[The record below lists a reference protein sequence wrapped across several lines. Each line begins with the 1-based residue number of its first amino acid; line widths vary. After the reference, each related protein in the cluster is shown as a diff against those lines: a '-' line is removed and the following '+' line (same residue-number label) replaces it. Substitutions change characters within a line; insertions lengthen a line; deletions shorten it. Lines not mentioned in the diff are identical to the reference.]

1 MARKEIFS
9 RSRARCHR
17 HRCAAPD
24 REGAGRTPHML
35 SLIASEIDGVGVG
48 MLEDFSRGK
57 IHAWR

>member
-1 MARKEIFS
+1 
-9 RSRARCHR
+9 
-17 HRCAAPD
+17 
-24 REGAGRTPHML
+24 ML